1 MLDTTLHARKKN
13 GAQQPAYFWIQSE
26 SDFPRKLIVDSPT
39 VRESKSHDADDI
51 KIFFL
56 GWVELIQRVSFL
68 EITLKLKISKKVLS
82 EIFNLDLFISCFVCR
97 DSHLLEITAWVTL
110 FNLICRK
117 QTKSSIFRGLSS
129 DRARQKRKFCLYL
142 SNLLRFHLSIFSL
155 CITDSWS
162 FFYHFGFGFVSLCL
176 FIFVLKNI
184 NIFSRLVAFF
194 PGGKL
199 YIGGRFEEKKRKN
212 FTSILIWIHW
222 SNWGASSEDASF
234 FLPLFRFTLQNL
246 WFDNRSARA
255 RTLHPLRR
263 LPAGDCCCCWPL
275 CGVASWSRS
284 GGRTLYVEGN

>member
-26 SDFPRKLIVDSPT
+26 SDFSRKLIVDSPT
-39 VRESKSHDADDI
+39 ARESKSHDADDI

-56 GWVELIQRVSFL
+56 DWVELIQRVSFL

-82 EIFNLDLFISCFVCR
+82 EIFNLDLFIFCFVCR

-117 QTKSSIFRGLSS
+117 QTKSSIFRGMSS

-184 NIFSRLVAFF
+184 NIFSRLVVFF
-194 PGGKL
+194 SGREIVHRGKVWGEKTQKIYFNSDL
-199 YIGGRFEEKKRKN
+199 NTLKQLGCIIGRRK
-212 FTSILIWIHW
+212 L
-222 SNWGASSEDASF
+222 

-275 CGVASWSRS
+275 CGVASWSHS
-284 GGRTLYVEGN
+284 GGRTLYGEGK